1 MLKFLQIFRT
11 PKIGPKTY
19 FKLLKQHHHDPD
31 QILDFLRDRGYTT
44 PTFAHIEKEYDAL
57 VKMGGAILS
66 FHETDYP
73 PLLKHII
80 DPPPFLTY
88 FGNKEL
94 FEKKALAIVGA
105 RNASH
110 LGQKF
115 IYQTAQELGENG
127 FVIASG
133 LARGIDTAAHKG
145 ALKTGTIAVLAGGID
160 QLYPLEN
167 KGLYESIKQ
176 DGIVLSEMPLGT
188 APSTQLFAR
197 RNRIISGLSRGII
210 VMEAARHSGSMITAD
225 FALQQGREV
234 FAVPGFPGDPRSHG
248 AHFLIQQGAHL
259 LNTVQDAL
267 QVIEQLPELEHEIK
281 IQKKPE
287 RILIKPLTEAP
298 IRQEPT
304 HTLLDALS
312 DKPVAIEDLLNQH
325 PHMHLCDLMNQLIQ
339 WELEGKIELKDQ
351 KVIRIF

>member
-19 FKLLKQHHHDPD
+19 FKLLKQHHHDAD
-31 QILDFLRDRGYTT
+31 QILNFLRDRGYTT
-44 PTFAHIEKEYDAL
+44 PTFSHIEKEYEIL
-57 VKMGGAILS
+57 IKMGGNILS
-66 FHETDYP
+66 FHDNEYA
-73 PLLKHII
+73 PLLKHIV

-88 FGNKEL
+88 FGNKAL

-167 KGLYESIKQ
+167 KALYESIKQ

-259 LNTVQDAL
+259 FNSVQDVL
-267 QVIEQLPELEHEIK
+267 QIMDQLPDFEFDTK
-281 IQKKPE
+281 TPKKPE
-287 RILIKPLTEAP
+287 RIYVKASIDKPISE
-298 IRQEPT
+298 QPT

-325 PHMHLCDLMNQLIQ
+325 PHMHLADLMNQLIQ
-339 WELEGKIELKDQ
+339 WELDGKIELKDQ

>member
-19 FKLLKQHHHDPD
+19 FKLLTQHHGDAD
-31 QILDFLRDRGYTT
+31 QILFFLQERGYII
-44 PTFAHIEKEYDAL
+44 PTFSSIEREYEAL
-57 VKMGGAILS
+57 LKMGGNLLS
-66 FHETDYP
+66 YHDSHYP

-80 DPPPFLTY
+80 DPPAFLTY
-88 FGNKEL
+88 FGNKTL
-94 FEKKALAIVGA
+94 FEKKSLAIVGA

-115 IYQTAQELGENG
+115 IYQTAQELGQND

-133 LARGIDTAAHKG
+133 LARGIDAAAHKG
-145 ALKTGTIAVLAGGID
+145 ALKTGTIGVLAGGID

-167 KGLYESIKQ
+167 KALYESMKQ
-176 DGIVLSEMPLGT
+176 DGLVISEMPLGT

-197 RNRIISGLSRGII
+197 RNRIISGLSRAVI

-234 FAVPGFPGDPRSHG
+234 FGVPGFPGDPRSHG

-259 LNTVQDAL
+259 LNNVQDVL
-267 QVIEQLPELEHEIK
+267 QVMAQLPEFEFDTAK
-281 IQKKPE
+281 PQKSE
-287 RILIKPLTEAP
+287 RTYAKVVDKP
-298 IRQEPT
+298 IREQPT
-304 HTLLDALS
+304 HTLLDTLS
-312 DKPVAIEDLLNQH
+312 DKPVAIEDLLNQY
-325 PHMHLCDLMNQLIQ
+325 PHMHLSDLMNQLIQ
-339 WELEGKIELKDQ
+339 WELDGKVELKDQ